1 MSSEGSTLPSGS
13 LSQGLALGLGPRLG
27 VLPGEVGVT
36 SAFPPHVQLLILFMA
51 SEDDDQFL
59 PGLVLHHPHHAVQT
73 GAAGEAPLLGER
85 LGVGGVKETE
95 SSNPLITG
103 WFPILSRF
111 PKVTSLTN
119 SGVVESRL
127 L

>member
-59 PGLVLHHPHHAVQT
+59 PGLVLHHPQHAVQT

-85 LGVGGVKETE
+85 LGVGGVGAALDLEPHTRR
-95 SSNPLITG
+95 SLFRT
-103 WFPILSRF
+103 FCSRGQG
-111 PKVTSLTN
+111 S
-119 SGVVESRL
+119 
-127 L
+127 